1 MQCKSRDLNHVQK
14 FLQTR
19 NATQLHRLRERS
31 TRPQRTAR
39 NTEIDIVMQRA
50 SATNSLSSQFRNRT
64 FFVPFEM
71 QAFGW
76 NLFQMNFHSRN
87 LSEFMD

>member
-1 MQCKSRDLNHVQK
+1 MQCKGRDLNHVHK

-50 SATNSLSSQFRNRT
+50 NATNSLSFEFRNRT

-71 QAFGW
+71 QPFGW

-87 LSEFMD
+87 LSEFMN